1 MINPIGYNVI
11 NTYPK
16 TFRGNNIAPVY
27 TNTMPLQNSKLS
39 QDTVNFSAE
48 EKFQNES
55 KSKKSG
61 LSKGAKWA
69 LGIAGTAAAVYGYV
83 VGHRILTKPTIE
95 KVAQN
100 FSEIFRRDISTEE
113 AQKIVNKYKDILDI
127 KNTEEFCKKAF
138 EQVKKDYG
146 YDNLGI
152 NLKIEYM
159 PDTKISTILSREAG
173 ASWNASDGVITLHVP
188 DVKNAKYPLDKSQKS
203 ELISGLLH
211 EFQHTKQTEIA
222 YRTSPEKL
230 AQAYEKKVSKN
241 NMLEYI
247 NKQLDNT
254 YALKKYA
261 ENHNITVEEAKKQLE
276 KLKKIY
282 NENKAEIEEGFRK
295 ARGNITE
302 EYRKMLDKLFGKYEK
317 LKPDSEE
324 YNLGMKYIENQA
336 NYINGRD
343 DYSGYRAQILE
354 KEAHAVNDKY
364 NKIYNYF
371 ANPWRIW

>member
-1 MINPIGYNVI
+1 
-11 NTYPK
+11 
-16 TFRGNNIAPVY
+16 
-27 TNTMPLQNSKLS
+27 
-39 QDTVNFSAE
+39 
-48 EKFQNES
+48 
-55 KSKKSG
+55 
-61 LSKGAKWA
+61 
-69 LGIAGTAAAVYGYV
+69 
-83 VGHRILTKPTIE
+83 
-95 KVAQN
+95 
-100 FSEIFRRDISTEE
+100 
-113 AQKIVNKYKDILDI
+113 
-127 KNTEEFCKKAF
+127 
-138 EQVKKDYG
+138 
-146 YDNLGI
+146 
-152 NLKIEYM
+152 
-159 PDTKISTILSREAG
+159 
-173 ASWNASDGVITLHVP
+173 
-188 DVKNAKYPLDKSQKS
+188 
-203 ELISGLLH
+203 
-211 EFQHTKQTEIA
+211 
-222 YRTSPEKL
+222 
-230 AQAYEKKVSKN
+230 
-241 NMLEYI
+241 MLEYI

-302 EYRKMLDKLFGKYEK
+302 EYRKMLHKLFGKYEK